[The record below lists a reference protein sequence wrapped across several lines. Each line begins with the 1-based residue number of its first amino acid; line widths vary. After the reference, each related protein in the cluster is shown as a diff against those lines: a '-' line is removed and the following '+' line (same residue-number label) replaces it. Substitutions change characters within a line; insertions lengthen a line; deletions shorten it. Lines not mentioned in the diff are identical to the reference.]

1 MLLFGENL
9 RCLRLANNLT
19 EEELAK
25 KINVS
30 KIDILNWES
39 NTDFPGDFILNQL
52 SEIFNC
58 NIDKLTCTKKKSS
71 RNKLFIIFSSI
82 FLIIILFVIIML
94 INFSSKKISNYI
106 KEDSSTLL
114 KIEIK
119 TLLDDKVYIIEE
131 DNLNDLLNNIL
142 NIEVKPSYF
151 NKPLKGRT
159 ITTFNIYFETNKYE
173 LNGFYL
179 KNTSKNKIYN
189 FKDIDYGTL
198 SIGDYIKI

>member
-39 NTDFPGDFILNQL
+39 NTDFPSDFILNQL

-58 NIDKLTCTKKKSS
+58 NIDELTCTKKKSS

-94 INFSSKKISNYI
+94 INFSPKKISNYI

-119 TLLDDKVYIIEE
+119 LYNDDKRVYTVDESEKNLFLIEFKKIKVQPK
-131 DNLNDLLNNIL
+131 LKP
-142 NIEVKPSYF
+142 VKA
-151 NKPLKGRT
+151 
-159 ITTFNIYFETNKYE
+159 ITPKTYIIYFENNKYE
-173 LNGFYL
+173 INGFYL
-179 KNTSKNKIYN
+179 KNELKNKSYR
-189 FKDIDYGTL
+189 F
-198 SIGDYIKI
+198 